1 MKKGMLVKVNEKL
14 VCVTGS
20 SVGVITEVI
29 NDFIAKVDV
38 RGQIFKFWLGDDFEL
53 VPMNPNEMWGDFG
66 FYVYS
71 FIDGYKK
78 CSGLKEAIELFNQK
92 SDEKYVAIGVEDA
105 DGAVDIYCKKEG
117 KKWSSCD
124 LRAVPRF
131 YYNAVIR
138 VNSIKIIERECE

>member
-20 SVGVITEVI
+20 SVGVVTEVI

-71 FIDGYKK
+71 FVDGYKK
-78 CSGLKEAIELFNQK
+78 CSSLKEAIKLFNEK
-92 SDEKYVAIGVEDA
+92 NDEKYVAIGVEDSQ
-105 DGAVDIYCKKEG
+105 GAIDIYCKKEA
-117 KKWSSCD
+117 KKWSSYD

-131 YYNAVIR
+131 YYNALIR
-138 VNSIKIIERECE
+138 VNSIKIIERECS